1 MTCPNDDTLDAVI
14 DAVDAADNL
23 DRSAPGPMIHWAQ
36 SFVAHLHDDGWN
48 ITPAPDLKRGPNGG
62 LSLEDG
68 TPMPVEPDP
77 PQTWV
82 SAEAERLRAAGT
94 RLHDAVNAAEQPP
107 TPQQDMDIDSALEA
121 WEALGEE
128 S

>member
-1 MTCPNDDTLDAVI
+1 MNDDELVAKLRESGPFMAPDGYMSILLPEHHDAHV
-14 DAVDAADNL
+14 AAD
-23 DRSAPGPMIHWAQ
+23 RIEE
-36 SFVAHLHDDGWN
+36 
-48 ITPAPDLKRGPNGG
+48 
-62 LSLEDG
+62 LSTDN
-68 TPMPVEPDP
+68 
-77 PQTWV
+77 
-82 SAEAERLRAAGT
+82 ERLRAAGN

>member
-1 MTCPNDDTLDAVI
+1 MSDNELADWAE
-14 DAVDAADNL
+14 AWAAKRQTQRLPDVVSDNL
-23 DRSAPGPMIHWAQ
+23 RAIA
-36 SFVAHLHDDGWN
+36 ARLRE
-48 ITPAPDLKRGPNGG
+48 L
-62 LSLEDG
+62 
-68 TPMPVEPDP
+68 
-77 PQTWV
+77 
-82 SAEAERLRAAGT
+82 SAEVESLRAAGT